1 MIDVATLENN
11 LQRVQQR
18 IAAAARRCGR
28 DPADITLVAV
38 TKTVPAPLVQAVLER
53 GVAHIGENRV
63 QEAREKLPRLQGSF
77 TAHLI
82 GHLQRNKV
90 KYAVRIF
97 DMIQSVD
104 SLPLAEEINR
114 RCQQLNRT
122 MPVLIEVN
130 TSGEA
135 SKFGCRP
142 QEALTLLRT
151 VDQLPHLTVQGFMT
165 IALFSKDLEQV
176 RPCFKLLH
184 TIYQEAQ
191 TIPLHHGKI
200 SVLSMG
206 MSSDF
211 EIAIE
216 EGSTM
221 VRIGSAI
228 FGPRPGP

>member
-1 MIDVATLENN
+1 MATLERN
-11 LQRVQQR
+11 LEKVHQR
-18 IAAAARRCGR
+18 IAAAARRAGR
-28 DPADITLVAV
+28 RPEEITLVAV
-38 TKTVPAPLVQAVLER
+38 TKTVPAPLVQAALDR
-53 GVAHIGENRV
+53 GVTHIGENRV
-63 QEAREKLPRLQGSF
+63 QEARDKLPQLQGPF

-90 KYAVRIF
+90 KYAVRLF

-104 SLPLAEEINR
+104 SLALAEEIDR
-114 RCQQLNRT
+114 RCQRENRT
-122 MPVLIEVN
+122 IPVLIEVN

-142 QEALTLLRT
+142 QEALQLLRAM
-151 VDQLPHLTVQGFMT
+151 DRLPNLRVQGFMT

-184 TIYQEAQ
+184 SIYQEAQ
-191 TIPLHHGKI
+191 TIPLQHGKI

-211 EIAIE
+211 EVAIE
-216 EGSTM
+216 EGATM

-228 FGPRPGP
+228 FGPRPAP